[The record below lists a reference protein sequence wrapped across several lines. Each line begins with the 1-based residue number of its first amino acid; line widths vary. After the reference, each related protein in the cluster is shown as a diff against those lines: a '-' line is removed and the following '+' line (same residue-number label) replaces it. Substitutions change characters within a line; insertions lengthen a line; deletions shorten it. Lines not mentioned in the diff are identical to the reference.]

1 MQLSNDKEVLN
12 LRICFDQDT
21 SSLSFKD
28 NGPGIEEKYHT
39 KIFEMFQT

>member
-1 MQLSNDKEVLN
+1 MQLNIMMFLN
-12 LRICFDQDT
+12 RICFDKDT
-21 SSLSFKD
+21 SSLSKD